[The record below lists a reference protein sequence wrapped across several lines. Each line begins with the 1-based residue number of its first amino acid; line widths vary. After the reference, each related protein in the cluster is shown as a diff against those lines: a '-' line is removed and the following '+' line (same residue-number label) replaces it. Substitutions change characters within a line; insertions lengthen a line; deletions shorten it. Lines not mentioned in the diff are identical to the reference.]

1 MDDNIS
7 QIKSLDIT
15 ILSGMYEETYKDK
28 YYYEYEFKEINGK
41 YLFVL
46 SEESSF
52 MDVITDAFPNVE
64 FCFENKNI
72 SKKGY
77 DMVVCITSHIDHSTY
92 LGIKA
97 QCKTNSIPF
106 VHCKHSNIPLIRQ
119 LMSEQLNS

>member
-1 MDDNIS
+1 MDP
-7 QIKSLDIT
+7 
-15 ILSGMYEETYKDK
+15 
-28 YYYEYEFKEINGK
+28 NGK